1 MNRRIV
7 LIVVLTTLAGL
18 VWGGLA
24 ATTYGWRYG
33 DVNVI
38 KVRRH
43 VLSGKIQ
50 TNNDGI
56 WLQSWQDDPGAKL
69 LEAKDIRRIRLTDVV
84 WGNSGLLFGYAK
96 VTGAGA
102 LTGRFALQVRV
113 FEPSGTRVRDRTLR
127 VSADWASNTV
137 IPWVLD
143 TQISTPELRQ
153 KTVIRLEPIR

>member
-1 MNRRIV
+1 MNKRMI
-7 LIVVLTTLAGL
+7 LVVILTALAGV

-24 ATTYGWRYG
+24 VTTYGWRYG
-33 DVNVI
+33 DVNGI

-50 TNNDGI
+50 TNNDGV
-56 WLQSWQDDPGAKL
+56 WLQSWQDDPAAKL
-69 LEAKDIRRIRLTDVV
+69 LEPKDIRRIRLNDVV
-84 WGNSGLLFGYAK
+84 WGNGGLLFGFAK
-96 VTGAGA
+96 VSRGSG
-102 LTGRFALQVRV
+102 LSGRFAVQIRV

-127 VSADWASNTV
+127 VSADWPSDTV

-143 TQISTPELRQ
+143 TQMSTPELRQ

>member
-1 MNRRIV
+1 MNKRMILIGILTV
-7 LIVVLTTLAGL
+7 LATM

-33 DVNVI
+33 DVNGI

-50 TNNDGI
+50 TNNDGV

-69 LEAKDIRRIRLTDVV
+69 LEPKDIRRIRLTDVV
-84 WGNSGLLFGYAK
+84 WGNSGLLYGFAK
-96 VTGAGA
+96 ITGTSG
-102 LTGRFALQVRV
+102 LSGRFALQVRV

-127 VSADWASNTV
+127 VSADWQSTTL

-143 TQISTPELRQ
+143 TQMATPELRQ
-153 KTVIRLEPIR
+153 KTVVRLEPIR

>member
-1 MNRRIV
+1 MNKRMILIGILTV
-7 LIVVLTTLAGL
+7 LATM
-18 VWGGLA
+18 VWCGLA

-33 DVNVI
+33 DVNGI

-50 TNNDGI
+50 TNNDGV

-69 LEAKDIRRIRLTDVV
+69 LEPKDIRRIRLTDVV
-84 WGNSGLLFGYAK
+84 WGNSGLLYGFAK
-96 VTGAGA
+96 VTGTSG
-102 LTGRFALQVRV
+102 LSGRFALQVRV

-127 VSADWASNTV
+127 VSADWQSNTL

-143 TQISTPELRQ
+143 TQMATPELRQ
-153 KTVIRLEPIR
+153 KTVVRLEPIR

>member
-1 MNRRIV
+1 MNRRLL
-7 LIVVLTTLAGL
+7 LIVVLTALAGL

-33 DVNVI
+33 DVNGI

-56 WLQSWQDDPGAKL
+56 WLQSWQDDPAAKL
-69 LEAKDIRRIRLTDVV
+69 LESKDIRRIRLTDVV
-84 WGNSGLLFGYAK
+84 WGNGGLLFGYAK
-96 VTGAGA
+96 VNGADA

-127 VSADWASNTV
+127 VSADWPSNTV

>member
-1 MNRRIV
+1 MI
-7 LIVVLTTLAGL
+7 LIGTLTLLAAL

-33 DVNVI
+33 DVNGI

-50 TNNDGI
+50 TNNDGV

-69 LEAKDIRRIRLTDVV
+69 LDPKDIRRIRLTDVV
-84 WGNSGLLFGYAK
+84 WGNSGLLYGFAK
-96 VTGAGA
+96 VSGPTG
-102 LTGRFALQVRV
+102 LSGRFAVQVRV

-127 VSADWASNTV
+127 VSADWQSNTL

-143 TQISTPELRQ
+143 TQMSTPELRQ
-153 KTVIRLEPIR
+153 KTVVRLEPIR